1 MINWQQIDI
10 VLLDMDGTLLDLN
23 FDNHFWQEHVPLR
36 YAEKHGIDI
45 PEAKDALF
53 PMYRKAEGTMDWY
66 SVDYWTNSLQMDI
79 AQLKAEIKH
88 LIDIH
93 PYVIPFLDRLKEIGK
108 QSILVTNAHQKSLML
123 KMDETQLHNHL
134 DHIICAHDFGM
145 PKEDQA
151 FWDKL
156 KAVHHFD
163 NKRTLFC
170 DDSLPVL
177 RSARQYGIENLL
189 AIYKPDSQRPEKD
202 TEEFEGI
209 TYFREIMP

>member
-1 MINWQQIDI
+1 MIDWQQIDI

-36 YAEKHGIDI
+36 FAEKHGIDI
-45 PEAKDALF
+45 PAAKDTLF
-53 PMYRKAEGTMDWY
+53 PMFREVEGTMDWY
-66 SVDYWTNSLQMDI
+66 SVDYWTDSLQMDI
-79 AQLKAEIKH
+79 AQLKAEVRH

-93 PYVIPFLDRLKEIGK
+93 PYVIAFLERLKATGK

-123 KMDETQLHNHL
+123 KMDKTRLHKHL

-145 PKEDQA
+145 PKEEQT
-151 FWDKL
+151 FWDRL
-156 KAVHHFD
+156 RGEHEFD
-163 NKRTLFC
+163 KKRTLLC

-177 RSARQYGIENLL
+177 RSAKQYGIEHLL
-189 AIYKPDSQRPEKD
+189 AIYKPDSKRPEKD

-209 TYFREIMP
+209 TYFNEIMP

>member
-1 MINWQQIDI
+1 MIDWQQIDI

-45 PEAKDALF
+45 PAAKDALF
-53 PMYRKAEGTMDWY
+53 PMFREAEGTMDWY
-66 SVDYWTNSLQMDI
+66 SVDYWTDSLQMDI
-79 AQLKAEIKH
+79 AQLKAEVRH

-93 PYVIPFLDRLKEIGK
+93 PHVIPFLERLKQVGK

-123 KMDETQLHNHL
+123 KMDKTQLHNHL

-145 PKEDQA
+145 PKEEQT
-151 FWDKL
+151 FWDEL
-156 KAVHHFD
+156 KAVHEFN
-163 NKRTLFC
+163 NKRTLLC

-177 RSARQYGIENLL
+177 RSARQYGIEHLL

-209 TYFREIMP
+209 TYFDEIMP